1 MTFREYRMTKRKYKG
16 SNRREIIYISAV
28 VFILLC
34 VMLVQSSQLK
44 DKNAGYAQQVEKLN
58 AQLEEESE
66 RTEDIAQLQER
77 VKTEEY
83 AGEIAKEK
91 LGMVGEDEILFRA
104 QN

>member
-1 MTFREYRMTKRKYKG
+1 MARKKYRS
-16 SNRREIIYISAV
+16 SNRREMICISAV
-28 VFILLC
+28 VMILLC
-34 VMLVQSSQLK
+34 VMLVQSRQLRE
-44 DKNAGYAQQVEKLN
+44 KNAGYVQQIEKLT
-58 AQLEEESE
+58 AQLEDESE
-66 RTEDIAQLQER
+66 RTEDIAQFQEK

>member
-1 MTFREYRMTKRKYKG
+1 MTRKKYRS
-16 SNRREIIYISAV
+16 SNRREIICISAV

-34 VMLVQSSQLK
+34 AMLVQSSQLK
-44 DKNAGYAQQVEKLN
+44 QKNAGYVQQIEKLN
-58 AQLEEESE
+58 GQLEDESE
-66 RTEDIAQLQER
+66 RSESIAELQEK

-91 LGMVGEDEILFRA
+91 LGMVGEDEILFRS

>member
-1 MTFREYRMTKRKYKG
+1 MTFWEYRDKKENIRAAIC
-16 SNRREIIYISAV
+16 REIICISAV

>member
-1 MTFREYRMTKRKYKG
+1 MTKRKYRG
-16 SNRREIIYISAV
+16 SNHREIICISAV

-44 DKNAGYAQQVEKLN
+44 DKNAGYAQQIENLN
-58 AQLEEESE
+58 AQLEDESE
-66 RTEDIAQLQER
+66 RTEDIAQLQDR

-83 AGEIAKEK
+83 AGEMAKEK

-104 QN
+104 EN

>member
-1 MTFREYRMTKRKYKG
+1 MARKKYKG
-16 SNRREIIYISAV
+16 SNRREIICISAV

-44 DKNAGYAQQVEKLN
+44 NKNAGYVQQIEKLN
-58 AQLEEESE
+58 TQLEDESE
-66 RTEDIAQLQER
+66 RTEEIAQLQEK

>member
-1 MTFREYRMTKRKYKG
+1 MTKRKYKG
-16 SNRREIIYISAV
+16 SNRREIICISAV

-34 VMLVQSSQLK
+34 AMLVQSSRLK
-44 DKNAGYAQQVEKLN
+44 DKNAGYEQQIEKLN
-58 AQLEEESE
+58 ARLEEESE
-66 RTEDIAQLQER
+66 RTEEIAQLQER

-91 LGMVGEDEILFRA
+91 LGMAGEDEILFRA

>member
-1 MTFREYRMTKRKYKG
+1 MARKKYKG
-16 SNRREIIYISAV
+16 SNRREIICISAG

-34 VMLVQSSQLK
+34 AMLVQSSQLK
-44 DKNAGYAQQVEKLN
+44 EKNAGYVQQIEKLN
-58 AQLEEESE
+58 GQLEDESE
-66 RTEDIAQLQER
+66 RSESIAELQEK

-91 LGMVGEDEILFRA
+91 LGMVGEDEILFRS